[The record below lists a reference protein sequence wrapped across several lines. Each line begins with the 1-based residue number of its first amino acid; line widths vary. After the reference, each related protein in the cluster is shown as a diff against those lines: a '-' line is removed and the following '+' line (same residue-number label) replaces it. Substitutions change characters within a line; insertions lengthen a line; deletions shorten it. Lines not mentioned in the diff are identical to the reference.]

1 MARDP
6 DPHAPL
12 IFEIDATALPDAP
25 SPEDAPQPDDPPPAA
40 GRALAIA
47 AGRRR
52 WSLGSLALGLFGA
65 LVTLI
70 ISTKMT
76 EFVIRLF
83 VESPVLGSVGVVLL
97 AALALALLLICLR
110 ELAALGRL
118 GRVEGVRAN
127 AIEAHETGSPAAM
140 AGALAGLE
148 KLYRRRPELAEARRR
163 LDAAEGE
170 MPDMPAR
177 LAYAEQQLL
186 APLDAAAEAAIMRSA
201 RDVATATALI
211 PLAAIDVTIALIW
224 NLKMIRQIA
233 QIYGGRA
240 GWVGSWRLLRAVAA
254 HLIATGAVALADDM
268 LGPIL
273 GGGMLQKLS
282 RRFGEGALNGALTAR
297 VGVAAMDVCR
307 PLPFRARARPSA
319 SALVVR
325 ALRSWR
331 RDYSATPRPGTGAGD
346 GYGAG

>member
-1 MARDP
+1 MADDP
-6 DPHAPL
+6 DRHAPL
-12 IFEIDATALPDAP
+12 IFELDATTLPDAP

-47 AGRRR
+47 AGRRS
-52 WSLGSLALGLFGA
+52 WSLGGVALGLFTA
-65 LVTLI
+65 LVALI
-70 ISTKMT
+70 IGTLMT
-76 EFVIRLF
+76 EFVIGLF
-83 VESPVLGSVGVVLL
+83 VESRVLGSVGLALL
-97 AALALALLLICLR
+97 AALALALLAICLR

-118 GRVEGVRAN
+118 GRVEGIRAH
-127 AIEAHETGSPAAM
+127 ALEAHGTGSPAAV
-140 AGALAGLE
+140 AGALDGLE
-148 KLYRRRPELAEARRR
+148 ALYRRRAELAEARHRVKE
-163 LDAAEGE
+163 AEGD
-170 MPDMPAR
+170 MPDMIAR
-177 LAYAEQQLL
+177 LSYAEQQLL
-186 APLDAAAEAAIMRSA
+186 APLDIAAETAIMRAS

-211 PLAAIDVTIALIW
+211 PLAAIDVAIALTW

-240 GWVGSWRLLRAVAA
+240 GWVGSWRLLKAVAA

-297 VGVAAMDVCR
+297 VGVAAMEVCR
-307 PLPFRARARPSA
+307 PLPFKARARPSA
-319 SALVVR
+319 STLVVR

-331 RDYSATPRPGTGAGD
+331 RDYSARNRSGAGPD
-346 GYGAG
+346 GE

>member
-1 MARDP
+1 MAK

-12 IFEIDATALPDAP
+12 IFELETTAPPDAP

-40 GRALAIA
+40 GKALAIA
-47 AGRRR
+47 AGRRG
-52 WSLGSLALGLFGA
+52 WSLGGVALGLLAA
-65 LVTLI
+65 LIALIAGTL
-70 ISTKMT
+70 MT

-83 VESPVLGSVGVVLL
+83 VESRVLGSVGLALL
-97 AALALALLLICLR
+97 AALALVLAAICLR
-110 ELAALGRL
+110 ELAALARL
-118 GRVEGVRAN
+118 GRVENIRAS
-127 AIEAHETGSPAAM
+127 ALEAEATGSPAAI
-140 AGALAGLE
+140 AAVLSGLE
-148 KLYRRRPELAEARRR
+148 ALYRRRAELDPARRR
-163 LDAAEGE
+163 LSEAEDE
-170 MPDMPAR
+170 MPDPPAR

-186 APLDAAAEAAIMRSA
+186 APLDMAAEAAIMRAS

-211 PLAAIDVTIALIW
+211 PLAAIDVAIALTW

-240 GWVGSWRLLRAVAA
+240 GWVGSWRLLKTVAA

-307 PLPFRARARPSA
+307 PLPFNARARPSA

-331 RDYSATPRPGTGAGD
+331 RDYAAGTRGGAGRED
-346 GYGAG
+346 RHG

>member
-1 MARDP
+1 MADDP
-6 DPHAPL
+6 DRHAPL
-12 IFEIDATALPDAP
+12 ILELDTTALPDAP
-25 SPEDAPQPDDPPPAA
+25 SPEDAPQPDDMPPAA

-52 WSLGSLALGLFGA
+52 WSLGGVALGLFTA
-65 LVTLI
+65 LVALI
-70 ISTKMT
+70 IGTLMT
-76 EFVIRLF
+76 EFVIGLF
-83 VESPVLGSVGVVLL
+83 AESRVLGSVGLILL
-97 AALALALLLICLR
+97 AALALALLAICLR

-118 GRVEGVRAN
+118 GRVEGIRAH
-127 AIEAHETGSPAAM
+127 AIEAHGTGSPAAV
-140 AGALAGLE
+140 AGALDGLE
-148 KLYRRRPELAEARRR
+148 ALYHRRAELAEARRR
-163 LDAAEGE
+163 VKDAKDD
-170 MPDMPAR
+170 MPDMIAR

-186 APLDAAAEAAIMRSA
+186 TPLDIAAETAIMRAS

-211 PLAAIDVTIALIW
+211 PLAAIDVAIALTW

-240 GWVGSWRLLRAVAA
+240 GWVGSWRLLKAVAA

-297 VGVAAMDVCR
+297 VGVAAMEVCR
-307 PLPFRARARPSA
+307 PLPFKARARPSA

-331 RDYSATPRPGTGAGD
+331 RDYAARNRPGAGPD
-346 GYGAG
+346 NE